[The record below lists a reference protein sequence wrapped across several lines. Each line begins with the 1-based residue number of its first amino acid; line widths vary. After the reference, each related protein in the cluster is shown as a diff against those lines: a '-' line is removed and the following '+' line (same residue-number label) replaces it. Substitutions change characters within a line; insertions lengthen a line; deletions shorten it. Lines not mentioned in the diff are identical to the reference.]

1 MSIWHSTCPFGGGHT
16 TDSDPSTRG
25 WKYRGQGKD
34 EYVLVL
40 GRKGVKGCMS
50 AIFLSDYLEV
60 AVYDELTPIEL
71 SRALETRSAYADAYV
86 RTSPTPGWALP
97 LIQQIERE
105 GSV

>member
-1 MSIWHSTCPFGGGHT
+1 M
-16 TDSDPSTRG
+16 
-25 WKYRGQGKD
+25 
-34 EYVLVL
+34 
-40 GRKGVKGCMS
+40 KGCMS

-71 SRALETRSAYADAYV
+71 SWALETRSAYAYADAYV

-97 LIQQIERE
+97 LIQQIERQGSVGWSLPLIQQIERE